1 MNPYPGL
8 FIVFE
13 GIDGSG
19 KTTQVKL
26 LSRYL
31 KKQHPC
37 EVITVKEPASY
48 YEIPDGI
55 SPQEKLLLISANR
68 YRLVHEVIIP
78 ALKKKAIV
86 ICDRYTQSS
95 IVYQHYGQ
103 GIPLFDVQDL
113 IDFSTSGLTPDVTFL
128 LDIDPMNLEGRLTEK
143 GERFTDRELNLLH
156 YLILKYR
163 DLTNE
168 DPDCFKIAGDSPRF
182 KTHLNILENL
192 KEVQK

>member
-13 GIDGSG
+13 GVDGSG
-19 KTTQVKL
+19 KTTQVEL
-26 LSRYL
+26 LFRHIKHNYSD
-31 KKQHPC
+31 

-78 ALKKKAIV
+78 ALEREAIV
-86 ICDRYTQSS
+86 ISDRYTQST
-95 IVYQHYGQ
+95 IVYQHYGED
-103 GIPLFDVQDL
+103 IPLSDVQNL
-113 IDFSTSGLTPDVTFL
+113 INFSTSGLVPDVTFL
-128 LDIDPMNLEGRLTEK
+128 LDLEFINLERRLKEK
-143 GERFTDRELNLLH
+143 GEEVTDEELDHLN

-163 DLTNE
+163 ELAAQ
-168 DPDCFKIAGDSPRF
+168 DPNCFKIGGDSLKL
-182 KTHLNILENL
+182 KTHFDILENL
-192 KEVQK
+192 QEVQK